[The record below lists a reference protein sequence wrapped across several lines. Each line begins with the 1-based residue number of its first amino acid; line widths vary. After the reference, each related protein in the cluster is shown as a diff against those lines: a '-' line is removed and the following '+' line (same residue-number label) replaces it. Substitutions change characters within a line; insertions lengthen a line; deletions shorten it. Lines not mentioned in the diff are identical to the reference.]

1 MCEGGQ
7 ARDYESEAQMNTTQS
22 PTQPEFFAASLLVK
36 PSAEAPAGRP
46 ANPKGDRHPERWSW
60 ASRLAPLA
68 LGPYL
73 IAFCIGV
80 AAALAWQ
87 SYGGAAREIIAPNAG
102 SSYQEQFNAI
112 SIDLNAMRQGI
123 DRIATNLDAN
133 QEQIRR
139 SVDQL
144 AASHELITRDFS
156 SKLEAV
162 EHNILDK
169 ISMPAQRPAAA
180 PHPVARPPQV
190 PMVRSGIP

>member
-1 MCEGGQ
+1 
-7 ARDYESEAQMNTTQS
+7 MNTTQS

-46 ANPKGDRHPERWSW
+46 ANPKGDRLPERWSW
-60 ASRLAPLA
+60 VSRLAPLA
-68 LGPYL
+68 LSRAPYL
-73 IAFCIGV
+73 IAFFIGV
-80 AAALAWQ
+80 AATLAWQ
-87 SYGGAAREIIAPNAG
+87 SYGGRATEMIAPTAR
-102 SSYQEQFNAI
+102 SSSQEQFNAI
-112 SIDLNAMRQGI
+112 SLDLNAIRQGI

-133 QEQIRR
+133 QDLMRR

-144 AASHELITRDFS
+144 ATSHEWITRDFS

-169 ISMPAQRPAAA
+169 VSVPAQRPAPA
-180 PHPVARPPQV
+180 PRPVARPSQV